1 MKHKSKRPLW
11 IALTCVLVLAAAA
24 ACLWFFWL
32 RDLWGTAGA
41 SPVYVESVSQ
51 IAGLNT
57 GTTPRFSGVV
67 EPQETFEIKKDESKT
82 VAEIYVAE
90 GDQVTAGTALFR
102 YDTQEM
108 QMNLEQA
115 KLDLEGIS
123 NRITTL
129 ENQKK
134 DLVEEKK
141 NASKDE
147 QYSYT
152 VQIQSVELQIKTE
165 EYNADVKQQE
175 INKLEES
182 IQNAEVYSEVEGVV
196 KEVNETPQTDASG
209 QQRPFISILSS
220 GEFRIKGTVSE
231 LNVGS
236 LYQGQAVTVHSR
248 VDDTQVWSGII
259 DTIEAE
265 PTDNNSNNMYYG
277 GMSSGTQSSKYNFYV
292 TLSSRDGLILGQ
304 HVYVQPDLGMTMPEG
319 IWLPA
324 FYIAHDDTGSYVWA
338 QSEKNT
344 LEKRA
349 VILGDY
355 DSDNDRYQIQSGITE
370 DDFIAYP
377 EEDLQEGAPTTQ
389 DITQVPVEDPD
400 SNGDASVDG
409 GMTEGGTMDDG
420 IMDGGYVDDGMVVD
434 PGVAEPYAEDGTVDD
449 GMDSQTDTE
458 DGEGTAGLESSPM
471 EGLAR

>member
-11 IALTCVLVLAAAA
+11 IALTCVLVLAAVGF
-24 ACLWFFWL
+24 CLWFFWL
-32 RDLWGTAGA
+32 RNLWGAANA
-41 SPVYVESVSQ
+41 SPVYVESVAQ

-57 GTTPRFSGVV
+57 GATPRFSGVV
-67 EPQETFEIKKDESKT
+67 EPQQTYEVKKDESKT
-82 VAEIYVAE
+82 VAEIYVSE
-90 GDQVTAGTALFR
+90 GDQVTPGTALFS

-129 ENQKK
+129 ENQKN
-134 DLVEEKK
+134 DLVAEKK
-141 NASKDE
+141 KASKDE

-175 INKLEES
+175 IDKLENS
-182 IQNAEVYSEVEGVV
+182 LDNAQVYSEVEGVV
-196 KEVNETPQTDASG
+196 KEVNETPQTDANG

-231 LNVGS
+231 LNISS
-236 LYQGQAVTVHSR
+236 LYQGQNVTVHSR
-248 VDDTQVWSGII
+248 VDDSQVWSGVI
-259 DTIEAE
+259 DSIEAE
-265 PTDNNSNNMYYG
+265 PTENNSNNMYYG
-277 GMSSGTQSSKYNFYV
+277 GMSSETQSSKYNFYV
-292 TLSSRDGLILGQ
+292 TLSSLDGLILGQ
-304 HVYVQPDLGMTMPEG
+304 HVYIQPDLGMDMPEG
-319 IWLPA
+319 LWLPA
-324 FYIAHDDTGSYVWA
+324 FYIAHDEEGSYVWA
-338 QSEKNT
+338 QTEKNT

-355 DSDNDRYQIQSGITE
+355 DSDYDRYQIESGITQ
-370 DDFIAYP
+370 DDYIAYP

-389 DITQVPVEDPD
+389 DITQVPVEDPGSD
-400 SNGDASVDG
+400 GDVSMDG
-409 GMTEGGTMDDG
+409 GMVDGGTMD
-420 IMDGGYVDDGMVVD
+420 GGSVDDGMVVD
-434 PGVAEPYAEDGTVDD
+434 PGMAVPYTEEGTVDE
-449 GMDSQTDTE
+449 GAQSQADSE
-458 DGEGTAGLESSPM
+458 DGEGAVSDSLESSPM

>member
-11 IALTCVLVLAAAA
+11 IALTCVLVLAVAAF
-24 ACLWFFWL
+24 CLWFFWL
-32 RDLWGTAGA
+32 KNVWGAAGA
-41 SPVYVESVSQ
+41 SPVYVESVAQ

-67 EPQETFEIKKDESKT
+67 EPQQTYEIKKDESKT
-82 VAEIYVAE
+82 VAEIYVSE

-134 DLVEEKK
+134 TLVEEKK

-175 INKLEES
+175 IDKLEEAL
-182 IQNAEVYSEVEGVV
+182 QNAEVYSEYEGVV

-231 LNVGS
+231 LNIAS

-248 VDDTQVWSGII
+248 VDDTQVWSGVIES
-259 DTIEAE
+259 IEAE
-265 PTDNNSNNMYYG
+265 PTDNNSNNMGYYG

-292 TLSSRDGLILGQ
+292 TLSSLDGLILGQ
-304 HVYVQPDLGMTMPEG
+304 HVYIQPDLGMNMPEG
-319 IWLPA
+319 LWLPA
-324 FYIAHDDTGSYVWA
+324 FYIAHDEEGSYVWA
-338 QSEKNT
+338 QTEKNT

-349 VILGDY
+349 VILGEY
-355 DSDNDRYQIQSGITE
+355 DSDYDRYQIQSGVTE
-370 DDFIAYP
+370 DDYIAYP
-377 EEDLQEGAPTTQ
+377 EETLQEGAPTTQ
-389 DITQVPVEDPD
+389 DITQVVPEDP
-400 SNGDASVDG
+400 SAGGDGSMDGGTVDG
-409 GMTEGGTMDDG
+409 GSADDG
-420 IMDGGYVDDGMVVD
+420 TAMD
-434 PGVAEPYAEDGTVDD
+434 PGMAVPYTEEEIIEEEVP
-449 GMDSQTDTE
+449 SQTDSE
-458 DGEGTAGLESSPM
+458 DGEGAVSDSLEGSPM

>member
-11 IALTCVLVLAAAA
+11 IALTVLLVLAAVAC
-24 ACLWFFWL
+24 CLWFFWL
-32 RDLWGTAGA
+32 RNLWGAAGA
-41 SPVYVESVSQ
+41 SPVYVESVAQ

-67 EPQETFEIKKDESKT
+67 EPQETYEVKKDESKT

-90 GDQVTAGTALFR
+90 GDQVTAGTALFS

-108 QMNLEQA
+108 QMNLDQA
-115 KLDLEGIS
+115 ELDLEGIS

-129 ENQKK
+129 ENQKD
-134 DLVEEKK
+134 DLVKEKK

-182 IQNAEVYSEVEGVV
+182 IQNAVVYSEVDGVV
-196 KEVNETPQTDASG
+196 KEVNETPQTDANG
-209 QQRPFISILSS
+209 QQRPFLSILSS
-220 GEFRIKGTVSE
+220 GDFRIKGTVSE
-231 LNVGS
+231 LNISS

-248 VDDTQVWSGII
+248 VDDTQVWSGVI

-265 PTDNNSNNMYYG
+265 PTDNNSNNMYYYG
-277 GMSSGTQSSKYNFYV
+277 GMDSGTQSSKYNFYV
-292 TLSSRDGLILGQ
+292 TLSSRDGLMLGQ
-304 HVYVQPDLGMTMPEG
+304 HVYVQPDMGMDMPEG
-319 IWLPA
+319 LWLPA
-324 FYIAHDDTGSYVWA
+324 FYIAHDDAGSYVWA

-344 LEKRA
+344 LEKRSI
-349 VILGDY
+349 ILGDY

-370 DDFIAYP
+370 EDFIAYP
-377 EEDLQEGAPTTQ
+377 EEDLQEGTPTTQ
-389 DITQVPVEDPD
+389 DITQVPVEDPGTT
-400 SNGDASVDG
+400 GDGSL
-409 GMTEGGTMDDG
+409 EGGTVEDG
-420 IMDGGYVDDGMVVD
+420 SADGGFVDDGMMVD
-434 PGVAEPYAEDGTVDD
+434 PGMAEAYAEDGTGDQVESAE
-449 GMDSQTDTE
+449 SQGDLE
-458 DGEGTAGLESSPM
+458 DGEGAVSGSLEDSPM

>member
-24 ACLWFFWL
+24 FCLWFFWL
-32 RDLWGTAGA
+32 KNVWGAAGT
-41 SPVYVESVSQ
+41 SPVYVESVAQ

-67 EPQETFEIKKDESKT
+67 EPQQTYEVKKDESKT
-82 VAEIYVAE
+82 VAEIYVSE

-134 DLVEEKK
+134 TLVEEKK
-141 NASKDE
+141 NVSKDE

-175 INKLEES
+175 IDKLEEAL
-182 IQNAEVYSEVEGVV
+182 QNAEVYSEYEGVV

-231 LNVGS
+231 LNIAS

-248 VDDTQVWSGII
+248 VDDTQVWSGVIES
-259 DTIEAE
+259 IEAE
-265 PTDNNSNNMYYG
+265 PTDNNSNNMGYYG

-292 TLSSRDGLILGQ
+292 TLSSLDGLILGQ
-304 HVYVQPDLGMTMPEG
+304 HVYIQPDLGMNMPEG
-319 IWLPA
+319 LWLPA
-324 FYIAHDDTGSYVWA
+324 FYIAHDEEGSYVWA
-338 QSEKNT
+338 QTEKNT

-349 VILGDY
+349 VILGEY
-355 DSDNDRYQIQSGITE
+355 DSDYDRYQIQSGVTE
-370 DDFIAYP
+370 DDYIAYP
-377 EEDLQEGAPTTQ
+377 EETLQEGAPTTQ
-389 DITQVPVEDPD
+389 DITQVVPEDP
-400 SNGDASVDG
+400 SAGGDGSMDGGTVDG
-409 GMTEGGTMDDG
+409 GSADDG
-420 IMDGGYVDDGMVVD
+420 TAMD
-434 PGVAEPYAEDGTVDD
+434 PGMAVPYTEEEIIEEEVP
-449 GMDSQTDTE
+449 SQTDSE
-458 DGEGTAGLESSPM
+458 DGEGAVSDSLEGSPM

>member
-11 IALTCVLVLAAAA
+11 IALTCVLVLAVAAF
-24 ACLWFFWL
+24 CLWFFWL
-32 RDLWGTAGA
+32 KNVWGAAGA
-41 SPVYVESVSQ
+41 SPVYVESVAQ

-67 EPQETFEIKKDESKT
+67 EPQQTYEIKKDESKT
-82 VAEIYVAE
+82 VAEIYVSE

-134 DLVEEKK
+134 TLVEEKK

-175 INKLEES
+175 IDKLEEAL
-182 IQNAEVYSEVEGVV
+182 QNAEVYSEYEGVV

-231 LNVGS
+231 LNIAS

-248 VDDTQVWSGII
+248 VDDTQVWSGVIES
-259 DTIEAE
+259 IEAE
-265 PTDNNSNNMYYG
+265 PTDNNSNNMGYYG

-292 TLSSRDGLILGQ
+292 TLSSLDGLILGQ
-304 HVYVQPDLGMTMPEG
+304 HVYIQPDLGMNMPEG
-319 IWLPA
+319 LWLPA
-324 FYIAHDDTGSYVWA
+324 FYIAHDEEGSYVWA
-338 QSEKNT
+338 QTEKNT

-349 VILGDY
+349 VILGEY
-355 DSDNDRYQIQSGITE
+355 DSDYDRYQIQSGVTE
-370 DDFIAYP
+370 DDYIAYP
-377 EEDLQEGAPTTQ
+377 EETLQEGAPTTQ
-389 DITQVPVEDPD
+389 DITQVVPEDP
-400 SNGDASVDG
+400 SASGDGSMDGGTVDG
-409 GMTEGGTMDDG
+409 GSADDG
-420 IMDGGYVDDGMVVD
+420 TAMD
-434 PGVAEPYAEDGTVDD
+434 PGMAVPYTEEEIIEEEVP
-449 GMDSQTDTE
+449 SQTDSE
-458 DGEGTAGLESSPM
+458 DGEGAVSDSLEGSPM